1 MGDLEQRDTLRAR
14 TVLQKKRFRGVAG
27 VSLFP
32 PKRGRGRCRFQG
44 AVEGQTSGGSS
55 IKSNRCSGCC
65 KGREGQAGALCR
77 EPRCMDPTPCCLPS
91 TQMPLLISQAPR
103 GGPLAHTQVHTRTHT
118 HTHTALTMHPRA
130 SVAQVWARNSSPAM
144 LREKWTDW
152 VREGRTWGPSHP
164 PRPPPDSENWGN
176 GKVWPQGLAASPN
189 PWGFSQLQNI
199 YFRAWRSL
207 STRAALGDPQ
217 RGQRKPQ
224 RLKGVGLEMGH
235 GTSPWKRERERS
247 WSLRAGRRQ
256 VSTAPP
262 SQGLKDRP
270 FCWSG
275 WEGST
280 S

>member
-1 MGDLEQRDTLRAR
+1 M
-14 TVLQKKRFRGVAG
+14 
-27 VSLFP
+27 
-32 PKRGRGRCRFQG
+32 
-44 AVEGQTSGGSS
+44 
-55 IKSNRCSGCC
+55 
-65 KGREGQAGALCR
+65 
-77 EPRCMDPTPCCLPS
+77 
-91 TQMPLLISQAPR
+91 
-103 GGPLAHTQVHTRTHT
+103 AHTQVHTRTHT

-130 SVAQVWARNSSPAM
+130 SVAQVWARNSSPAV

-164 PRPPPDSENWGN
+164 PQPPPDSENWGN

-217 RGQRKPQ
+217 RGQGKPQ
-224 RLKGVGLEMGH
+224 GLKGVELEMGH
-235 GTSPWKRERERS
+235 GTSPWKRDREMS

-262 SQGLKDRP
+262 SQGLKDWLGGEHFLKGHGGGDTQP
-270 FCWSG
+270 HQAPGSSPAASPSG
-275 WEGST
+275 SQSGPGDPSKEDGLVPHST
-280 S
+280 WPGRTHLPPRKQPPPETQRKRLTVPGLAFRAALSPRLRSIMAGL